1 MKTALLRLLIPV
13 AVALSAAFA
22 CADGFVI
29 VPGHSVADPRQPA
42 VMPPPHPVDAPL
54 EVGDH
59 NVAVKIEDQIAVTH
73 VDQEFVNPTSA
84 RLEGY

>member
-1 MKTALLRLLIPV
+1 
-13 AVALSAAFA
+13 
-22 CADGFVI
+22 
-29 VPGHSVADPRQPA
+29 
-42 VMPPPHPVDAPL
+42 VDAPL